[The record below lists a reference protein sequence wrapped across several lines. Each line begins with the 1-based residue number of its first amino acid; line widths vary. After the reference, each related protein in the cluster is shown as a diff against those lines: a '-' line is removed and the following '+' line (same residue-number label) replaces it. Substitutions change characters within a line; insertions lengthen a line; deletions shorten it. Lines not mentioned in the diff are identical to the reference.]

1 MSALAGCL
9 SATVCLTEVVQAYIH
24 SVCRSNG
31 FLPSCQL
38 SCEELFFP
46 QATPAGDPISSHLS
60 AADSLAA
67 EDVHAVDAALP
78 PATAAPVAAATGR
91 RSAYMHNAARS
102 WHRTPRRCWE
112 QGARPG

>member
-78 PATAAPVAAATGR
+78 PATGGCSDAHGRGLSMQSSPAAWQRACAAGQRA
-91 RSAYMHNAARS
+91 
-102 WHRTPRRCWE
+102 P
-112 QGARPG
+112 